1 MSASILIV
9 DDSPSM
15 LMSIGIALRAT
26 TLTVHTAES
35 GEDAFAQLQG
45 GLKPAMMLTDLN
57 MGAMSG
63 IDLVRE
69 ARKLPGH
76 AFLPIVL
83 LTTESSQE
91 MRGLAKSVGATGWLT
106 KPFDSEALLRI
117 VRKLVPAA

>member
-35 GEDAFAQLQG
+35 GEDALAQLQG
-45 GLKPAMMLTDLN
+45 GLNPAMMLTDLN

-91 MRGLAKSVGATGWLT
+91 MRGLAKSAGATGWLT

-117 VRKLVPAA
+117 VRKLVPTA